1 MRLKIFLVTIL
12 LSVIFFTSAT
22 AAKLNPRNDENLMLF
37 YQHQGLESYLL
48 KDSLRVNKKNSLKVI
63 SFDFIIYD
71 SIQPENTLWDRKEI
85 MEFAYD
91 ENARKVYFFDQNGE
105 LDYLDPNGTI
115 ASGSGY
121 AQGAEIVYFLATRK
135 KFYGTYDDNF
145 YTSLALKAGS
155 PTYLDKNKN
164 YILFADLGI
173 HGAGLYVDR
182 KSVNVIQEDDG
193 GCIIS
198 IDEVQV
204 PDANFGKTEIANR
217 YTHYYSYVYDK
228 NVVLRFVVEED
239 KWVKVNPNITNPE
252 DENFTYDAR
261 IAEAAYFLAFNGK
274 KFYGTF
280 EKDFYNNLNV
290 KS

>member
-1 MRLKIFLVTIL
+1 MCKKIFFVTIL
-12 LSVIFFTSAT
+12 LGVTFLVTAT
-22 AAKLNPRNDENLMLF
+22 AAKINPRNDENLILF
-37 YQHQGLESYLL
+37 YQHQGYENYLL
-48 KDSLRVNKKNSLKVI
+48 KDSLRVSEKKSLKVI
-63 SFDFIIYD
+63 SFDFITYD

-91 ENARKVYFFDQNGE
+91 ETARKVYFFDQNGE

-145 YTSLALKAGS
+145 YISLALKAGS
-155 PTYLDKNKN
+155 PTYLDNKR

-173 HGAGLYVDR
+173 QGAGLYVDR
-182 KSVNVIQEDDG
+182 KSVNIIQKDDG
-193 GCIIS
+193 GCIMS

-204 PDANFGKTEIANR
+204 PDANLGKTEIANR
-217 YTHYYSYVYDK
+217 YVHHYSFVYGKNIVMRFLDK
-228 NVVLRFVVEED
+228 ED

-252 DENFTYDAR
+252 DPQFTYDAK
-261 IAEAAYFLAFNGK
+261 IAEAAYFLAFGQ

-280 EKDFYNNLNV
+280 DKDFYNNLKN
-290 KS
+290 